1 MRSLSRGPTL
11 MSISDGGGITIVTST
26 KKFDDEWMN
35 ANVVAV
41 DGSQRLRQHK
51 AVYIDGTVRFA

>member
-1 MRSLSRGPTL
+1 

-41 DGSQRLRQHK
+41 DGSQRLWQHK
-51 AVYIDGTVRFA
+51 AVYIDGTVRFAWGKEER